1 MENVRYGHPGIVR
14 TGPCDRRD
22 GSSLLYE
29 QGRDDARHRYSQ
41 KDSRRDDVQSH
52 RPVARC
58 GVREKEMS
66 SQEKMDFFE
75 LGDKTSLICADPAT
89 TEAVKGTLREIGFKF
104 HVAETPELAI
114 ERMRYTNYDCIIIHE
129 NFAGST
135 LRTNAVLTFLAAL
148 PMAQRR
154 YWFVCLVGP
163 SFKTLDALQAFAQSV
178 HLVLNPA
185 DLSNLTAILK
195 KSLAEFEL
203 LYRAYKESLAA
214 M

>member
-1 MENVRYGHPGIVR
+1 MNSTVFNSSIGTYLCPSDPGSNV
-14 TGPCDRRD
+14 
-22 GSSLLYE
+22 
-29 QGRDDARHRYSQ
+29 
-41 KDSRRDDVQSH
+41 
-52 RPVARC
+52 
-58 GVREKEMS
+58 
-66 SQEKMDFFE
+66 
-75 LGDKTSLICADPAT
+75 
-89 TEAVKGTLREIGFKF
+89 FK
-104 HVAETPELAI
+104 
-114 ERMRYTNYDCIIIHE
+114 RGTNYDCIIIHE
-129 NFAGST
+129 NFAGSS
-135 LRTNAVLTFLAAL
+135 LRTNAVLTFLSAL

-214 M
+214 MGEK